1 MQASLLRIAPIWL
14 QSNSENDVIKCSS
27 VYDICL
33 KNVLCF
39 LNAVIFLL
47 SKCILC
53 VKSFSVLP
61 QKKLPVIS
69 KGVLPKVGLATS
81 GPGISVM

>member
-1 MQASLLRIAPIWL
+1 ML
-14 QSNSENDVIKCSS
+14 
-27 VYDICL
+27 CL
-33 KNVLCF
+33 

-47 SKCILC
+47 SKHILH
-53 VKSFSVLP
+53 VKSFLVLP